1 MQQNVIEEKHS
12 RMCNSLGSTSTH
24 RSTEMA
30 PEYALVDIRLDR
42 YRNEGDAFLQRIF
55 TIVQKEL
62 FADSSGTVPPRV
74 TDSRTALSAVQG
86 DVVELPCAA
95 QGFPVPRYSWYKY
108 AGRNNSQLL
117 PVYHDP
123 RMTQLSGSLMIRQ
136 VSLEDGGKYVC
147 LISNSAG
154 EERTE
159 MLLIVTAHLTAHIQP
174 QQQTIDVGRPAKF
187 NCSFAGHPVNGI
199 SWFKDG
205 NPLFEDGVRI
215 KLSSRILLTIISVQR
230 EDSGMYQCFV
240 FNDVESAQGT
250 AQLLLG
256 DAAPVFH
263 YVFTEETLQPGPFIS
278 LKCVASGN
286 PLPQITWTL
295 DGSLLP
301 EDQRF
306 RVGDYITMQGRVV
319 SYVNITSVR
328 VEDGGEYECH
338 ARSSVGIVSHAARLN
353 VYGLPYIRPM
363 KDVSAVAG
371 ESLMLRCHV
380 AGYPIDTITWHRGS
394 SRLPINRRQEVF
406 PNGTL
411 IIQDVQRG
419 VDDGSYKCKAWNK
432 QGQNAFGTV
441 RVHVMGL
448 TFSMK

>member
-1 MQQNVIEEKHS
+1 MLCLPFAVVKQYYEVQVYDEYVIRGNTAVLTCHVPSFVKDYVTVTS
-12 RMCNSLGSTSTH
+12 WIRDDVLTVASTVQ
-24 RSTEMA
+24 EGG
-30 PEYALVDIRLDR
+30 R
-42 YRNEGDAFLQRIF
+42 YSVF
-55 TIVQKEL
+55 
-62 FADSSGTVPPRV
+62 SSGELHIRNVTPDDGSMSYRCQTSHRLTHEIIVSATSGRLIV
-74 TDSRTALSAVQG
+74 TDSS
-86 DVVELPCAA
+86 A

-123 RMTQLSGSLMIRQ
+123 RMAQLSGSLIIRQ

-215 KLSSRILLTIISVQR
+215 KLSSRVLLTIISVQR

-240 FNDVESAQGT
+240 FNDIESAQGT

-263 YVFTEETLQPGPFIS
+263 YVFTEETLAGPFIS
-278 LKCVASGN
+278 LKCVASEI
-286 PLPQITWTL
+286 LFTL
-295 DGSLLP
+295 NHLDS
-301 EDQRF
+301 
-306 RVGDYITMQGRVV
+306 
-319 SYVNITSVR
+319 
-328 VEDGGEYECH
+328 
-338 ARSSVGIVSHAARLN
+338 
-353 VYGLPYIRPM
+353 
-363 KDVSAVAG
+363 
-371 ESLMLRCHV
+371 
-380 AGYPIDTITWHRGS
+380 
-394 SRLPINRRQEVF
+394 
-406 PNGTL
+406 
-411 IIQDVQRG
+411 
-419 VDDGSYKCKAWNK
+419 
-432 QGQNAFGTV
+432 
-441 RVHVMGL
+441 
-448 TFSMK
+448 